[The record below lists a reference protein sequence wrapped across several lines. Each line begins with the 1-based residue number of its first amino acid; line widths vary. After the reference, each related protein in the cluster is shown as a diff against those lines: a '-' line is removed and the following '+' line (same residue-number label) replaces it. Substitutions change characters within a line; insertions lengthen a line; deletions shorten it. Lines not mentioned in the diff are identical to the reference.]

1 LVAASGR
8 NLEELRVIVF
18 AQWVGGPSLGLPC
31 PESAMA
37 YDIGR
42 TPKTLACLVGIK
54 TQIMPGSGYP
64 NNAFDRLRIFSLSI
78 VDEITLR

>member
-1 LVAASGR
+1 
-8 NLEELRVIVF
+8 
-18 AQWVGGPSLGLPC
+18 
-31 PESAMA
+31 MA